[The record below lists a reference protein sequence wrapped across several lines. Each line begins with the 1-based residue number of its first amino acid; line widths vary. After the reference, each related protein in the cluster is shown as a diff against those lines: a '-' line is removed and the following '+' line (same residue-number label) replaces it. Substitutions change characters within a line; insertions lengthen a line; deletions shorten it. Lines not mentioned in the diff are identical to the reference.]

1 MIIESKEFIL
11 DNDNILFRS
20 PNKDDWE
27 SLIKLLKIVYQE
39 TRFLAKEASEINIS
53 EKAEK
58 AFIERI
64 NKSDNSYM
72 VLAFVNGELAG
83 MASIEGG
90 NTIRSAHR
98 ANVGIAL
105 KQSFTN
111 RHIGTLLFD
120 YLLDNCKYTSLEQLE
135 LSVVKKNVH
144 AYHLYLK
151 SGFVCY
157 GVLDRAMKYP
167 DGTYDDEYQ
176 MIKKLK

>member
-83 MASIEGG
+83 MASIEG
-90 NTIRSAHR
+90 
-98 ANVGIAL
+98 
-105 KQSFTN
+105 
-111 RHIGTLLFD
+111 
-120 YLLDNCKYTSLEQLE
+120 
-135 LSVVKKNVH
+135 
-144 AYHLYLK
+144 
-151 SGFVCY
+151 
-157 GVLDRAMKYP
+157 
-167 DGTYDDEYQ
+167 
-176 MIKKLK
+176 

>member
-20 PNKDDWE
+20 PNKDDWD
-27 SLIKLLKIVYQE
+27 SLIKLLKTVYQE

-105 KQSFTN
+105 KQRYTK
-111 RHIGTLLFD
+111 RHIGTLLFE
-120 YLLDNCKYTSLEQLE
+120 YLL
-135 LSVVKKNVH
+135 
-144 AYHLYLK
+144 
-151 SGFVCY
+151 
-157 GVLDRAMKYP
+157 
-167 DGTYDDEYQ
+167 
-176 MIKKLK
+176 